1 MSRIYRGSSPQASLF
16 HFSGFIEAIPAS
28 ERRLQRISKVGNLEQ
43 FRSVLEAAV
52 DEDRIA
58 RGGRPCNQ
66 LKPSG
71 RRGFDAVFMLKC
83 LMAQRVHDQGDEQ
96 FHTTMCSDLL
106 VQDFLGINDPNDVPS
121 AKTLWKYREI
131 FAKNQVFKNMFDS
144 QVAGFVKANPSIGTV
159 EIIDSSFVE
168 APKQRNTR
176 EENKIIKEGNGDSLW
191 KDKPNKKRH
200 KDIDAS
206 WTKKRQEVHFGY
218 KSHNTICALSKLI
231 IGTFTTTAKV
241 HDVSV
246 ADQMI
251 HLTSNA
257 AILYAD
263 AGYVGRKFENAVLS
277 KKMIPLICSKGY
289 KGHPLTEEQKKDNR
303 ELSRIR
309 CRVEHPFG
317 FIERTLHGSHVRSV
331 GIMRA
336 AANNYLT
343 SYVYNLFR
351 LCQLTG
357 L

>member
-16 HFSGFIEAIPAS
+16 RFSGFIEAIPAS
-28 ERRLQRISKVGNLEQ
+28 QRRLQRIGKVSNLEK
-43 FRSVLEAAV
+43 FRPVLEAAV
-52 DEDRIA
+52 DEERIA

-66 LKPSG
+66 LKSSG

-83 LMAQRVHDQGDEQ
+83 LLAQRVHDQGDEE

-131 FAKNQVFKNMFDS
+131 FAKQKVFKNMFDS
-144 QVAGFVKANPSIGTV
+144 QVEELVKAKPDIGTV
-159 EIIDSSFVE
+159 EIIDSSFIE
-168 APKQRNTR
+168 TPKQRNTP
-176 EENKIIKEGNGDSLW
+176 EENKIIKEGNGDTLW
-191 KDKPNKKRH
+191 NDQPNKKRH

-206 WTKKRQEVHFGY
+206 WTKKRQEVHYGY
-218 KSHNTICALSKLI
+218 KSHNTVCAVSKLI

-246 ADQMI
+246 ADRMI
-251 HLTSNA
+251 HLTPNA
-257 AILYAD
+257 AVLFAD
-263 AGYVGRKFENAVLS
+263 AGYVGEKFENTVLS
-277 KKMIPLICSKGY
+277 QKMMPFICSKGY
-289 KGHPLTEEQKKDNR
+289 KGHPLTEKQKKDNR
-303 ELSRIR
+303 KISSVR

-336 AANNYLT
+336 AANTYLT

-351 LCQLTG
+351 LCQLAG